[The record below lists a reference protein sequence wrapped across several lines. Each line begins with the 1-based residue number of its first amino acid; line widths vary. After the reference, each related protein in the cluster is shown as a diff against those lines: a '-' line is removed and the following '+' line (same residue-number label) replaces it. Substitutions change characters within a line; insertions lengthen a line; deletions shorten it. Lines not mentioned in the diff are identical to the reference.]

1 MAAKQKTEIEY
12 RLLVVPA
19 YDETLQKHGTLFLV
33 ETVKQF
39 TNFNY
44 QILVEE
50 EYRKRTVTWKIHGLS
65 APAMSMPAV
74 GGARF
79 DKIYF
84 EMIGTVHFTLIKKD
98 GQENTVTVKV
108 GPNGVKIVD
117 LPPHP
122 FLNVYIGTDE
132 FEAKRN
138 DDMQKPSHKPDIH
151 RSAPAHKE

>member
-1 MAAKQKTEIEY
+1 MAAKQKIEIEY

-19 YDETLQKHGTLFLV
+19 FDETLQKHGTLFLV

-44 QILVEE
+44 QILIEE
-50 EYRKRTVTWKIHGLS
+50 SFKKRTVTWKIHGLS

-84 EMIGTVHFTLIKKD
+84 DLIGTVHFTIIKKD
-98 GQENTVTVKV
+98 GETNTITVKV
-108 GPNGVKIVD
+108 GPTGVKVVEV
-117 LPPHP
+117 PEHA
-122 FLNVYIGTDE
+122 FLSVYTATDD

-151 RSAPAHKE
+151 RAAPSHK

>member
-1 MAAKQKTEIEY
+1 MAAKKHIDLEY

-19 YDETLQKHGTLFLV
+19 FDETLQKHGTLFLV

-50 EYRKRTVTWKIHGLS
+50 SCRKHSVTWKVHGLS

-74 GGARF
+74 GGAKY

-84 EMIGTVHFTLIKKD
+84 DMIGTVHFTMIKKD

-108 GPNGVKIVD
+108 GPTGVKVVE
-117 LPPHP
+117 LPSHP
-122 FLNVYIGTDE
+122 FMNVYTGSDE
-132 FEAKRN
+132 FEARRT
-138 DDMQKPSHKPDIH
+138 DDMHKPSHKPDIH
-151 RSAPAHKE
+151 RTVPGHK

>member
-1 MAAKQKTEIEY
+1 MSAKHHIDIEY

-19 YDETLQKHGTLFLV
+19 FDETLQKNGILFLV

-50 EYRKRTVTWKIHGLS
+50 SCVKRTVTWKIHGLS

-74 GGARF
+74 GGARY
-79 DKIYF
+79 DKLYF
-84 EMIGTVHFTLIKKD
+84 TLSGTVHFTLIKKD

-108 GPNGVKIVD
+108 GPTGVKLID
-117 LPPHP
+117 MPRNS
-122 FLNVYIGTDE
+122 FIAVYTGSDE
-132 FEAKRN
+132 FEAKRTG
-138 DDMQKPSHKPDIH
+138 DMQKPMHKPDIH
-151 RSAPAHKE
+151 RAVPGHK